1 MDLKVSIDNSM
12 IKKIDSLSNGL
23 EIERNDFIVKALRK
37 FIFITELQT
46 LRKKVKPKAKKLG
59 FKTEQDIFNAVS

>member
-1 MDLKVSIDNSM
+1 MDLKVSMDNSM

-23 EIERNDFIVKALRK
+23 DIERNDFIVKALRK